1 MISFFVKYNK
11 EKLKLALE
19 KIYKVKDIDKMS
31 NDELVVCCMAETIK
45 SLENFCEISESA
57 ETELLS
63 RILKIKKAL
72 KHADTYDEFK
82 SFCLEGCYDE

>member
-1 MISFFVKYNK
+1 MGFFVKYNK

-19 KIYKVKDIDKMS
+19 KIYKVKDIDKMN

-45 SLENFCEISESA
+45 SLEKAESA
-57 ETELLS
+57 ETESVSL
-63 RILKIKKAL
+63 LKIEKAL
-72 KHADTYDEFK
+72 KHADTFDEFK